1 MGAGE
6 LNHAGVVQHEFFEV
20 DERALAPW
28 HRERPV
34 MLADVAVC
42 EALQADNRLVA
53 KATGQTVHR
62 KNIAQLSTAVLKTS
76 PSSVQTL
83 HFARGQAQRNRD
95 HGVSDVEEEVDY
107 RMLQAR

>member
-1 MGAGE
+1 M
-6 LNHAGVVQHEFFEV
+6 
-20 DERALAPW
+20 
-28 HRERPV
+28 
-34 MLADVAVC
+34 C
-42 EALQADNRLVA
+42 EALQADNRLDA

-62 KNIAQLSTAVLKTS
+62 KNIAQLSTAVLKKS